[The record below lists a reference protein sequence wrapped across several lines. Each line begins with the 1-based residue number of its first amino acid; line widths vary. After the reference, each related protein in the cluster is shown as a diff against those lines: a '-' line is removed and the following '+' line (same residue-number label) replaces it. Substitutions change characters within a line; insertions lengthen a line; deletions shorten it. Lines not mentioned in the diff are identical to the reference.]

1 MHTPPPP
8 TPRTEPTDADVE
20 AFKQQLGRPPRGLR
34 AIAHRCPCGQPDVV
48 ETAPRLP
55 DGTPFPTTYY
65 LTCPRAASAIG
76 TLEANGVMK
85 EMTERLQ
92 TDPELAAAYRAA
104 HEDYLARRDAI
115 EVLEGFPSAGGM
127 PDRVKCLHV
136 LVGHSLAAG
145 PGVNPLG
152 DEAIAMLPEWW
163 LKGPCVT
170 PCGPPTGEGWQTDV
184 SEDGTGHFAFKPLAA
199 PDPADELPGEEGEV
213 TDPAEVRSG
222 SFAYKPM
229 VAEGFSRVAAVDCG
243 TNSIRLLVADVNPAT
258 GELLEL
264 DRRMTIVRLGQD
276 VDRTG
281 RLAPEA
287 LERTFAAC
295 REYAEVIRDL
305 GADKVRFVATSASR
319 DASNRDEFVRGVVD
333 ILGVEP
339 EVISGEQEAE
349 FSFTGATKELKGRDD
364 LDRPYLV
371 VDIGGGSTEFVV
383 GDEQVRAARSVD
395 VGCVRMTERHIV
407 RDGAVTDPPAEE
419 QIGAMRA
426 DIERALDLAEETVP
440 LREARTLVGLA
451 GSVTTVSAIAQELTE
466 YDSQRI
472 HHSRISL
479 AKVREITEWLLH
491 STHAERAAV
500 PSMHPGRVD
509 VIAAGALVLQ
519 SIMERIGAE
528 EVVVSEHDILDGIA
542 FKVAEG
548 V

>member
-1 MHTPPPP
+1 METPPPP

-104 HEDYLARRDAI
+104 HEDYIRRRDEI

-163 LKGPCVT
+163 RKGPCV
-170 PCGPPTGEGWQTDV
+170 QR
-184 SEDGTGHFAFKPLAA
+184 LAA
-199 PDPADELPGEEGEV
+199 PDPADELPGEEAEE
-213 TDPAEVRSG
+213 DPTVIRSG
-222 SFAYKPM
+222 FFSARPM
-229 VAEGFSRVAAVDCG
+229 TPRGFTRVAAVDCG
-243 TNSIRLLVADVNPAT
+243 TNSIRLLVADVNPGT

-305 GADKVRFVATSASR
+305 GAEKVRFVATSASR
-319 DASNRDEFVRGVVD
+319 DASNRDDFVRGVVD

-349 FSFTGATKELKGRDD
+349 FSFTGATNELKGRDD
-364 LDRPYLV
+364 LARPYLV

-383 GDEQVRAARSVD
+383 GDDHVRAARSVD
-395 VGCVRMTERHIV
+395 VGCVRMTERHLV
-407 RDGAVTDPPAEE
+407 VDGAVSDPPSEE
-419 QIGAMRA
+419 QIAAVRA

-440 LREARTLVGLA
+440 LGEARTLVGLA
-451 GSVTTVSAIAQELTE
+451 GSVTTVSAIAQELPA
-466 YDSQRI
+466 YDSARI
-472 HHSRISL
+472 HHSRVSRER
-479 AKVREITEWLLH
+479 VREITDRLLR

-509 VIAAGALVLQ
+509 VIAAGALVLL
-519 SIMERIGAE
+519 SIMERTGAE

-542 FKVAEG
+542 WSVA
-548 V
+548 